1 MDRETVIKLYDEYFP
16 DVERLAFSYVRN
28 REDAMDIAQDVFLK
42 LVSSNAVLF
51 TGSEKSWLLTV
62 TANVCRNH
70 LKKHR
75 ATEQLPEDMPTDEK
89 DKEVWDLLDTLSS
102 EGRAVI
108 QLYYYDG
115 YSVNE
120 IAKILHLSRS
130 GVSMRLSR
138 ARRKRKEILEDNYE

>member
-1 MDRETVIKLYDEYFP
+1 MDKKTVIKLYDEFFP
-16 DVERLAFSYVRN
+16 DVLRLAFSYVRN

-51 TGSEKSWLLTV
+51 PGSEKSWLLTV
-62 TANVCRNH
+62 TANECKNH
-70 LKKHR
+70 LKKR
-75 ATEQLPEDMPTDEK
+75 RVTEELPESMPSGEK
-89 DKEVWDLLDTLSS
+89 DREVWNLLDTLSS

-120 IAKILHLSRS
+120 IAEILHISRS

-138 ARRKRKEILEDNYE
+138 ARKKLKKVLEDDYE